1 MIKKDLYTPPQVE
14 LLEMD
19 YADPVCQAT
28 SGTAGVPNYEVID
41 GSGITW
47 E

>member
-19 YADPVCQAT
+19 YADPVCQAASQST
-28 SGTAGVPNYEVID
+28 DSLPDYDFIPI
-41 GSGITW
+41 SLS
-47 E
+47 